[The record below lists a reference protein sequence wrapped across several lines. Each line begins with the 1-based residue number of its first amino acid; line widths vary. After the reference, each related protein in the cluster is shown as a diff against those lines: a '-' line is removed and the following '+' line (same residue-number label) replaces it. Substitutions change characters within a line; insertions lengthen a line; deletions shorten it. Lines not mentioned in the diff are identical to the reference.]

1 VIQPPSDLLLF
12 ANPISGRGRAAKLA
26 RDLER
31 DLTRAGYQV
40 HTFRTRPNDISRLPN
55 LPVAA
60 AIVIGGDGT
69 LRAVAGRLM
78 QDATPPPLLII
89 PMGTANLMGRHLG
102 IAWDE
107 PQLADQVIAALNTGR
122 ILHLDAAS
130 ANGDLLL
137 LVAGV
142 GLDASIVH
150 ELARRRSGPITYLS
164 YAMPALS
171 ALGAY
176 DYPPLTVTTD
186 GQPLFGPAPAM
197 AFIGNVPEYG
207 TGFPIL
213 PLASPTDGLLDIC
226 VLPCRNRE
234 ELWAHAL
241 HAAAGEHLHGENVV
255 YAKATHI
262 QIDSPAAAPVPVQV
276 DGEAAGH
283 TPLTIDLLPT
293 RLPFIV
299 PSS

>member
-1 VIQPPSDLLLF
+1 LILPPSDLLLF
-12 ANPISGRGRAAKLA
+12 ANPISGRGRAARLA
-26 RDLER
+26 RDLEGSLAR
-31 DLTRAGYQV
+31 AGYRVHTYRTRAGE
-40 HTFRTRPNDISRLPN
+40 ISDLPDAS
-55 LPVAA
+55 AA

-69 LRAVAGRLM
+69 LRAVAFRLI
-78 QDATPPPLLII
+78 QDAAPPPMLIV

-107 PQLADQVIAALNTGR
+107 PHLAEQVISVLQGGR
-122 ILHLDAAS
+122 IVQLDSAS
-130 ANGDLLL
+130 ANGELLL

-142 GLDASIVH
+142 GIDASIVH

-171 ALGAY
+171 ALGSY
-176 DYPPLTVTTD
+176 DYPPLSVSAD
-186 GQPLFGPAPAM
+186 GQHLFGPAPAM
-197 AFIGNVPEYG
+197 AFVGNVPEYG

-226 VLPCRNRE
+226 VLPCRDRE

-255 YAKATHI
+255 YAKARHI
-262 QIDSPAAAPVPVQV
+262 RIDSEIPIPVQV

-283 TPLTIDLLPT
+283 TPLEIDLLPT

-299 PSS
+299 PSE